1 MLVTSKEL
9 LQTAKQQKLAIPSAN
24 FFDWTSV
31 MAHTEV
37 ASEMKLPIILSYAEA
52 HKDYL
57 SLEEAALLGKFY
69 GKKVDVPMVLH
80 LDHGTSLAVVKQA
93 IDLGFTSVMIDASQ
107 EVLEKNIVITKEVVA
122 YAHARGVVVEAEIG
136 HVGTGT
142 LVGSVGEG
150 GGFGQDDDSIYT
162 SAEEAV
168 EMCKQ
173 TKVDSLAISI
183 GTAHGTY
190 KGIPVINFK
199 RLEEIAASTDTPLV
213 LHGGSSS
220 GDANLNRCAT
230 SGIAK
235 INIYTDFVLAAKD
248 KMSITTAEN
257 YYEVIAQAKQGIKD
271 CLKHYYQVFET
282 VKYNK

>member
-9 LQTAKQQKLAIPSAN
+9 LQKAKQQKLAIPSAN

-31 MAHTEV
+31 LAHTEV
-37 ASEMKLPIILSYAEA
+37 ASELKLPIILSYAEA
-52 HKDYL
+52 HKAYL

-69 GKKVDVPMVLH
+69 GEKVDVPVVLH
-80 LDHGTSLAVVKQA
+80 LDHGSSLKVIKQA

-107 EVLEKNIVITKEVVA
+107 EILEKNIAITKEVVD

-136 HVGTGT
+136 HVGTGV
-142 LVGSVGEG
+142 LVGNVGESG
-150 GGFGQDDDSIYT
+150 NDGPDDSIYT
-162 SAEEAV
+162 SVEEAV

-173 TKVDSLAISI
+173 TNVDSLAISI

-190 KGIPVINFK
+190 KGTPVINFK
-199 RLEEIAASTDTPLV
+199 RLEEIAGSLDIPLV

-220 GDANLNRCAT
+220 GDDNLNRCAT
-230 SGIAK
+230 SGISK
-235 INIYTDFVLAAKD
+235 INIYTDFILAAKSE
-248 KMSITTAEN
+248 MCTESAEN
-257 YYEVIAQAKQGIKD
+257 YYEVIAQAKKGIKE

-282 VKYNK
+282 AKYKK

>member
-9 LQTAKQQKLAIPSAN
+9 LQTAKQQKFAIPSAN

-69 GKKVDVPMVLH
+69 GKKVDVPVVLH

-107 EVLEKNIVITKEVVA
+107 DVLEKNIVITKEVVA
-122 YAHARGVVVEAEIG
+122 YAHAKGVVVEAEIG

-150 GGFGQDDDSIYT
+150 GDSGQDDDSIYT
-162 SAEEAV
+162 SAEEAM

-190 KGIPVINFK
+190 KGIPVINFT
-199 RLEEIAASTDTPLV
+199 RLEEIAASMDTPLV

-220 GDANLNRCAT
+220 GDTNLNRCAT

-282 VKYNK
+282 AKYNK